1 MARPIHDSEVN
12 SPLPRL
18 EQPQLYVSII
28 IVDNCEFLESIDDQ
42 NKKIFLGHPTT
53 KSYYVRPRYG
63 VVNISYHD
71 DAQLVAHLEFE
82 PGLYNNHQMK
92 VSIFQKHD
100 L

>member
-42 NKKIFLGHPTT
+42 NKKNIFGT
-53 KSYYVRPRYG
+53 SYNKIRPRYG

-92 VSIFQKHD
+92 VSV
-100 L
+100 